1 MKLLR
6 AAQCLVSTAQV
17 LVLFTQPMSYSR
29 KKLPLVP
36 LASSACSGRKHSH
49 HLLNALCGNGL
60 LTLARERYSTRDNVL
75 DLSTIEHMLRQLVD
89 LSLSDLLSLR
99 RFTDC
104 GEEVGPH
111 CFSTG
116 LIELWVVEGEVNT
129 A

>member
-1 MKLLR
+1 M
-6 AAQCLVSTAQV
+6 
-17 LVLFTQPMSYSR
+17 
-29 KKLPLVP
+29 P
-36 LASSACSGRKHSH
+36 LAFSAYSSCKHSH
-49 HLLNALCGNGL
+49 HLLNTFHSDGL
-60 LTLARERYSTRDNVL
+60 LAFARERYSTRDNVL